1 MNQPVTSR
9 EEILHTCRQLVME
22 KGMPAVNMRSVASAC
37 GVALGSLYNYFGGKA
52 ELISATV
59 ESVWAD
65 IFQEPEQ
72 RGKERPFLQA
82 VLWMHDSL
90 QQAKATYPGF
100 FTLHAMSFAGQD
112 RQDGRRVM
120 QAHFERIRQ
129 LLQDALLTD
138 QQVSPTAFDAR
149 CTREGVVRLAF
160 DTVIATAINGQ
171 NEIDALLCLLDRGLY
186 RKAEHS

>member
-9 EEILHTCRQLVME
+9 EEILKTCRQLVMD
-22 KGMPAVNMRSVASAC
+22 KGIAAVNMRSVASAC

-65 IFQEPEQ
+65 IFKAPDLPEGDQ
-72 RGKERPFLQA
+72 PFLQA
-82 VLWMHDSL
+82 VRWMHGCL
-90 QQAKATYPGF
+90 HEGKATYPGF
-100 FTLHAMSFAGQD
+100 FTLHAMSFAGQE

-120 QAHFERIRQ
+120 QMHFDRIRQ
-129 LLQDALLTD
+129 HLLEALLSD
-138 QQVSPTAFDAR
+138 QRISPAAFDAR

-160 DTVIATAINGQ
+160 DAVIAAAMNGQ
-171 NEIDALLCLLDRGLY
+171 NKIDALLCLLDRGLY
-186 RKAEHS
+186 PQAEPS

>member
-72 RGKERPFLQA
+72 QGKERPFLQA

-90 QQAKATYPGF
+90 QLAKATYPGF

-129 LLQDALLTD
+129 LLQDALLSD

-186 RKAEHS
+186 QKAEHS